1 VQSRRRHRPPPP
13 FPTTAATAPDL
24 ALLASLS
31 PLKSVSF
38 NCIIAGTP
46 PWLALFFLATP
57 PLPPPPPLSSPP
69 PRRHL
74 QRAQVASAG
83 HMSLLPRR
91 RCLFSRAADLMRIRR
106 FFPAVATS
114 FAATAATAAAAALSP
129 ISDEYPSSFRRI
141 SVAFRRIFVECPSD
155 SLLGGIG
162 PFRGRRLRRRDI
174 FGLSG
179 RPRRHTISFIPERR
193 RHRHPTDVQQ
203 ATQGDNR
210 GRATGRPTA

>member
-1 VQSRRRHRPPPP
+1 MQSRRRHRPPPP

-38 NCIIAGTP
+38 NCIIAGPP

-91 RCLFSRAADLMRIRR
+91 RFDAYPSILSRRR
-106 FFPAVATS
+106 FLLCRHRCCRRRRF
-114 FAATAATAAAAALSP
+114 SP
-129 ISDEYPSSFRRI
+129 ISDEYPSSFDEYP
-141 SVAFRRIFVECPSD
+141 SPFDGYSSSALPTLYSAASDPFGADASADVTSSGLVE
-155 SLLGGIG
+155 G
-162 PFRGRRLRRRDI
+162 PD
-174 FGLSG
+174 
-179 RPRRHTISFIPERR
+179 
-193 RHRHPTDVQQ
+193 
-203 ATQGDNR
+203 ATHHKVFKNIHS
-210 GRATGRPTA
+210 